1 MNLMLNIMKKIFNN
15 MKYLIILLVLLSS
28 CSLEK
33 RLAKYC
39 PLCVQKDSTVTVI
52 QIKDTT
58 IVIPGETI
66 TLIDT
71 LYCDSLGN
79 VVSKLKKELRDK
91 DGTLVNIQTKIKD
104 NVYYTKAKV
113 HTIYKTIKGND
124 VYHTRVVTKTLK
136 PEKIKYIPWWVNFF
150 AVLGVILF
158 LILLVYFGY
167 KLIKL
172 YLL

>member
-1 MNLMLNIMKKIFNN
+1 
-15 MKYLIILLVLLSS
+15 MKYLIILLLLLSS

-39 PLCVQKDSTVTVI
+39 PLCVQKDSTITVI
-52 QIKDTT
+52 QVKDTT
-58 IVIPGETI
+58 ITIPGETI
-66 TLIDT
+66 TLVDT

-79 VVSKLKKELRDK
+79 VISKLTGDLRDK
-91 DGTLVNIQTKIKD
+91 DGKLVSLQTKLQN

-113 HTIYKTIKGND
+113 DTIYKTIKGND
-124 VYHTRVVTKTLK
+124 IYHTKVVTKTLK
-136 PEKIKYIPWWVNFF
+136 PEKIKYIPWWVSFF
-150 AVLGVILF
+150 AVLGAILF
-158 LILLVYFGY
+158 IILLVYFGY

>member
-1 MNLMLNIMKKIFNN
+1 MEDYK

-58 IVIPGETI
+58 ITIPGETI
-66 TLIDT
+66 TLLDT

-79 VVSKLKKELRDK
+79 IISRLNGDLRDK
-91 DGTLVNIQTKIKD
+91 DGKLISLQTKLQNNI
-104 NVYYTKAKV
+104 YTSKAKV
-113 HTIYKTIKGND
+113 QTIYRTIKGND
-124 VYHTRVVTKTLK
+124 VYHTKVVTKTLK
-136 PEKIKYIPWWVNFF
+136 PEKIKYIPWWVNFL
-150 AVLGVILF
+150 AVVGGIVMIIILIYVI
-158 LILLVYFGY
+158 
-167 KLIKL
+167 IKIVKSQIPL
-172 YLL
+172 P

>member
-1 MNLMLNIMKKIFNN
+1 
-15 MKYLIILLVLLSS
+15 MKYIIYLLLLITVSS

-39 PLCVQKDSTVTVI
+39 PLCTQKDSTATI
-52 QIKDTT
+52 IEYRDTT
-58 IVIPGETI
+58 IKIPGETLYI
-66 TLIDT
+66 QDT

-79 VVSKLKKELRDK
+79 VLSKLNGVLRDK
-91 DGTLVNIQTKIKD
+91 DGKILSLQTKLQN
-104 NVYYTKAKV
+104 NVYTSKAKV
-113 HTIYKTIKGND
+113 ETITKVIKGND
-124 VYHTRVVTKTLK
+124 VYHTKVVTKTLK

>member
-1 MNLMLNIMKKIFNN
+1 MKKHIVL
-15 MKYLIILLVLLSS
+15 LIILSILFVS
-28 CSLEK
+28 CDAGK
-33 RLAKYC
+33 RLQKKLDKYC

-79 VVSKLKKELRDK
+79 VISKLREDLRDK
-91 DGTLVNIQTKIKD
+91 DGTLVSVQTKIKD

-158 LILLVYFGY
+158 LILLVYFVY

>member
-1 MNLMLNIMKKIFNN
+1 
-15 MKYLIILLVLLSS
+15 MKYLVILFLLLSS

-39 PLCVQKDSTVTVI
+39 PLCVQKDSTVTII
-52 QIKDTT
+52 QLKDTT
-58 IVIPGETI
+58 ITIPGETI

-79 VVSKLKKELRDK
+79 VISKLKEELRDK
-91 DGTLVNIQTKIKD
+91 DSTLVSVQTKIKD

-113 HTIYKTIKGND
+113 DTIYKTIKGND
-124 VYHTRVVTKTLK
+124 VYHTKVVTKTLK

-158 LILLVYFGY
+158 IILLVYFGY
-167 KLIKL
+167 RFIKI

>member
-1 MNLMLNIMKKIFNN
+1 MPKNIATIIITIISFI
-15 MKYLIILLVLLSS
+15 LIIIAVSS

-39 PLCVQKDSTVTVI
+39 PLCVQKDSTITII
-52 QIKDTT
+52 QVRDTT
-58 IVIPGETI
+58 ITIPGETI

-79 VVSKLKKELRDK
+79 VVSKLKEELRDK
-91 DGTLVNIQTKIKD
+91 DGTLVSLQTKLQN
-104 NVYYTKAKV
+104 NVYYTKVKV
-113 HTIYKTIKGND
+113 DTIYKTIKGND
-124 VYHTRVVTKTLK
+124 IYHTRVVTKTLK

-158 LILLVYFGY
+158 IILLVHFGY

>member
-1 MNLMLNIMKKIFNN
+1 
-15 MKYLIILLVLLSS
+15 MKYLIILLLLLSS

-39 PLCVQKDSTVTVI
+39 PLCVQKDSIVTVI

-79 VVSKLKKELRDK
+79 VVSKLKEELRDK
-91 DGTLVNIQTKIKD
+91 DGTLVSVQTKIKD

-124 VYHTRVVTKTLK
+124 IYHTKVITKTLNQK
-136 PEKIKYIPWWVNFF
+136 
-150 AVLGVILF
+150 
-158 LILLVYFGY
+158 
-167 KLIKL
+167 KLNTFHGG
-172 YLL
+172 

>member
-1 MNLMLNIMKKIFNN
+1 MRKHF
-15 MKYLIILLVLLSS
+15 VLLFILSILFVS
-28 CSLEK
+28 CDAGK
-33 RLAKYC
+33 RLQKKLDKYC
-39 PLCVQKDSTVTVI
+39 PLCVQKDSTVTII

-79 VVSKLKKELRDK
+79 VISKLKEDLRDK
-91 DGTLVNIQTKIKD
+91 DGTLVSIQTKIKD

-124 VYHTRVVTKTLK
+124 IYHTKVVTKTLK

-150 AVLGVILF
+150 AVLGAILF
-158 LILLVYFGY
+158 FILLVYFGY

-172 YLL
+172 HLL

>member
-1 MNLMLNIMKKIFNN
+1 

-39 PLCVQKDSTVTVI
+39 PLCVQKDSTITVI
-52 QIKDTT
+52 QVKDTT

-79 VVSKLKKELRDK
+79 IISKLKEDLRDK
-91 DGTLVNIQTKIKD
+91 DGTLVSVQTKIKD
-104 NVYYTKAKV
+104 NVYYTKTKV

-158 LILLVYFGY
+158 IILLVYFGY

>member
-1 MNLMLNIMKKIFNN
+1 MKKHIVL
-15 MKYLIILLVLLSS
+15 LIILSILFVS
-28 CSLEK
+28 CDAGK
-33 RLAKYC
+33 RLQKKLDKYC

-79 VVSKLKKELRDK
+79 VISKLREDLRDK
-91 DGTLVNIQTKIKD
+91 DGTLVSVQTKIKD